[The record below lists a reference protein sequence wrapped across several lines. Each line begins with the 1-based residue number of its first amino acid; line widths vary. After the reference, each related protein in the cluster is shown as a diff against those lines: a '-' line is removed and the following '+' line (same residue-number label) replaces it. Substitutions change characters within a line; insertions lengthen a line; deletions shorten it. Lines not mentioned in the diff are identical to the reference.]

1 MLFQEKAKNLKV
13 MKRSGGQMHSLAA
26 LSLSHSL
33 FPLSVKFLF
42 KNAD

>member
-1 MLFQEKAKNLKV
+1 MLFQEKTKNLKEISL
-13 MKRSGGQMHSLAA
+13 SGAKMQAIAA

-33 FPLSVKFLF
+33 FPLSVKSLF